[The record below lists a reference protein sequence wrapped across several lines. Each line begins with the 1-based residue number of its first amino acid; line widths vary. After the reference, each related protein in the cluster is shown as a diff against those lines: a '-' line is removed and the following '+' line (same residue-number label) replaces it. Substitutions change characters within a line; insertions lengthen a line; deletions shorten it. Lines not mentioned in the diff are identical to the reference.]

1 MQQDPQY
8 QWLSSLFLKA
18 MNEIGQYG
26 EEKYKEKSFQRN
38 PTRDFRKSTAEIG
51 NHIRQHYEDCR
62 LGLRHDHFGTRRHQL
77 AAVAYNAMMEFV
89 LAGLE
94 QEE

>member
-1 MQQDPQY
+1 
-8 QWLSSLFLKA
+8 

-38 PTRDFRKSTAEIG
+38 QNRDFRKSTAEIG

-62 LGLRHDHFGTRRHQL
+62 LGLLHDHFGTRRHQL

>member
-26 EEKYKEKSFQRN
+26 EQKHGASSFQQN
-38 PTRDFRKSTAEIG
+38 PTRDFRKSTAEIA
-51 NHIRQHYEDCR
+51 HHAQTHFLDYR
-62 LGLRHDHFGTRRHQL
+62 LGFKHDHFGTRRHQL